1 MPKLTHTRRQFIAG
15 AAIAAGGAAVGFPA
29 VSRAAE
35 SVKIACICGLSG
47 VNSPVAPAVVQS
59 GQLAVAELN
68 EKGGILGRKV
78 ELLPIDD
85 NSDASG
91 AVKAFN
97 SAIYDKKV
105 NIIIAY
111 ETSAARNAG
120 EPIAA
125 RANMPYIYTSPYE
138 GGACGANLFIDGWVP
153 PQVEIPLLKYMV
165 DEQNLKS
172 WYAIGSDYAFGRGII
187 DFAVKEIKS
196 LGGTVVGEDFNPLSS
211 SDWEPIFTKVR
222 GEKPEAIIYCT
233 SNGSPNATFLKQYKS
248 TGLDLPVGSFSIDEL
263 TALKIGESAEGVL
276 YTADYFTSLDNPQNE
291 AYLAAMNKM
300 FGSKLL
306 TPSNLSVPEYDAI
319 HIYALAAEKVK
330 SVEAAAIIKTLP
342 TVSFKGPRGV
352 IQMDKEHHAALPIYL
367 AQIQKDGSSKVIK
380 SFGLIDPGNQCPK
393 FS

>member
-15 AAIAAGGAAVGFPA
+15 AAIAAGGAAGGFPA

-35 SVKIACICGLSG
+35 PVKIACICGLSG

-165 DEQNLKS
+165 DEKNLKS